1 VYELAVI
8 GASWG
13 GLRAVGELLAGL
25 PERLEL
31 AFAVA
36 QHRGPDS
43 RPGGLEELLQAHTG
57 YRVLE
62 AGDKDPIEPGCV
74 YVAPPDYHL
83 LIERGSFA
91 LSLDPRVNYARPSI
105 DVMFESASDAYRE
118 RLIGIVLTGANEDG
132 AAGLALIKR
141 RGGVAIVQDPREAE
155 APAMPAAALAA
166 LAATSAA
173 DAVLPLA
180 EIGRFLHGL
189 CLEPEAQ
196 PPVRESGPVEGVWGN
211 REVPPAGDTTRSAV
225 S

>member
-1 VYELAVI
+1 VYELVVI

-36 QHRGPDS
+36 QHRGPDA
-43 RPGGLEELLQAHTG
+43 RRGGLEGLLQTHSP
-57 YRVLE
+57 YPVREV
-62 AGDKDPIEPGCV
+62 GDKEPIEPGHV

-83 LIERGSFA
+83 LVERGYFT
-91 LSLDPRVNYARPSI
+91 LSVDERVNYARPSI
-105 DVMFESASDAYRE
+105 DVLFESASDAYRQ

-141 RGGVAIVQDPREAE
+141 RGGVAIVQDPRHAE

-166 LAATSAA
+166 TSA

-180 EIGRFLHGL
+180 EIGPFLHGL
-189 CLEPEAQ
+189 CLL
-196 PPVRESGPVEGVWGN
+196 ESKEREGVG
-211 REVPPAGDTTRSAV
+211 T
-225 S
+225 